1 MGYKKIIILGTF
13 LLANLAFPA
22 PVNEANRIIDIQQRQ
37 LEQERIRQQQEKM
50 QKEFEN
56 TKFDSLKPQ
65 IDKDIENSNLNSN
78 KFLIKSVNIKDN
90 DRLLSQREKNKIIGK
105 YVFLELSSND
115 IRNLLTDLTNKLIS
129 KGYTTSVVNFD
140 RNNDL
145 TTGTLNLEIVAGKI
159 EDIKI
164 NSGNGLD
171 KYKEFFMFPKNKG
184 KILNIRDID
193 TATDNFNSINANNM
207 TMEVLPGRK
216 ENYSR
221 IEVKNRLKNKYTVG
235 ILANNYGDSKQN
247 GIWRRGINLNIDS
260 PLGIGDNFYF
270 TYMTVPK
277 KDPDRSWKK
286 TIEELKPG
294 EILPIGPVGYDPANG
309 DTLPY
314 KRRLDMFN
322 FGYTM
327 KFRTYTLKLNSSK
340 SIQESSFYTANTVYD
355 MYSSNH
361 ILSADLEKI
370 LFRNQKSK
378 VSLDLGIRRRHNQSY
393 LEKSVLSDRK
403 LTVGTVSLNTTTSL
417 FGGIFGSSIGY
428 ERGLKIFNAERDNGK
443 IDTTPKAQFHKY
455 NVNLSYYKPVTNKFI
470 YRANVYGSYSNDV
483 LYGSERQ
490 TIGGIGSVGGYNT
503 RESIQGD
510 KAIEISNE
518 LAYNIPVKKFA
529 VVSPYVNYGYGAAK
543 YNRDKSKYRTGYV
556 TGMTAGIRFDTKM
569 FDFDF
574 GYAKPMAHSEYLS
587 PKKQEMYFSGGRRV
601 FVMWQMGQPW
611 R

>member
-1 MGYKKIIILGTF
+1 LGYKKIIIFSTF
-13 LLANLAFPA
+13 LLASLAFPA

-37 LEQERIRQQQEKM
+37 LEQERVRQQQEKM

-56 TKFDSLKPQ
+56 TKFDSPKPQ
-65 IDKDIENSNLNSN
+65 VDKDIESGNLNSN
-78 KFLIKSVNIKDN
+78 KFLIKSVNIKDT

-145 TTGTLNLEIVAGKI
+145 TTGTLHLEIVAGRI
-159 EDIKI
+159 EDIRI

-171 KYKEFFMFPKNKG
+171 KYKEFFMFSKNKG
-184 KILNIRDID
+184 KIFNIRDID

-235 ILANNYGDSKQN
+235 ILANNYGDNKQN

-277 KDPDRSWKK
+277 KDPNRSWKK
-286 TIEELKPG
+286 TVEQLQPG
-294 EILPIGPVGYDPANG
+294 EILPIGPTGYDPLKG

-340 SIQESSFYTANTVYD
+340 SIQESSFYSANTVYD
-355 MYSSNH
+355 MYSGSH
-361 ILSADLEKI
+361 TLSADLEKI

-378 VSLDLGIRRRHNQSY
+378 VSLDLGIKRKHNQSY
-393 LEKSVLSDRK
+393 LEKSALSDRK
-403 LTVGTVSLNTTTSL
+403 LAIGTLSLNATTSL
-417 FGGIFGSSIGY
+417 FGGIFGSSFGY
-428 ERGLKIFNAERDNGK
+428 ERGLKIFHAERDSGK

-455 NVNLSYYKPVTNKFI
+455 SMNLSYYKPITNKLV
-470 YRANVYGSYSNDV
+470 YRANVSGSYSNDV

-490 TIGGIGSVGGYNT
+490 TIGGVGSVGGYHT

-510 KAIEISNE
+510 KAIEVSNE
-518 LAYNIPVKKFA
+518 IAYNIPVKKFA
-529 VVSPYVNYGYGAAK
+529 VVSPYLNYGYGAAK

-556 TGMTAGIRFDTKM
+556 TGMTAGIRFDTKI

-574 GYAKPMAHSEYLS
+574 GYARPMSHSDYLS
-587 PKKQEMYFSGGRRV
+587 PKKQEMYFSGSLKV
-601 FVMWQMGQPW
+601 SF
-611 R
+611 

>member
-1 MGYKKIIILGTF
+1 MGYKKIIIFSTF
-13 LLANLAFPA
+13 LLASLAFPA

-37 LEQERIRQQQEKM
+37 LEQERVRQQQEKM

-56 TKFDSLKPQ
+56 TKFDSPKTQ
-65 IDKDIENSNLNSN
+65 VDKDIESGNLNSN

-90 DRLLSQREKNKIIGK
+90 DRLLSQREKNKIIEK
-105 YVFLELSSND
+105 YVYLELSSDD

-193 TATDNFNSINANNM
+193 TATENFNSINANNM

-403 LTVGTVSLNTTTSL
+403 LAVGTVSLNATTSL
-417 FGGIFGSSIGY
+417 FGGIFGSSFGY
-428 ERGLKIFNAERDNGK
+428 ERGLKIFHAERDNGK
-443 IDTTPKAQFHKY
+443 IETTPKAQFHKY
-455 NVNLSYYKPVTNKFI
+455 SMNLSYYKPITNKFV
-470 YRANVYGSYSNDV
+470 YRANIYGSYSNDV

-490 TIGGIGSVGGYNT
+490 TIGGVGSVGGYHT
-503 RESIQGD
+503 RDSIQGD
-510 KAIEISNE
+510 KAIEVSNE
-518 LAYNIPVKKFA
+518 IAYNIPVKKFA

-587 PKKQEMYFSGGRRV
+587 PKKQEMYFSGSLKV
-601 FVMWQMGQPW
+601 NF
-611 R
+611 

>member
-1 MGYKKIIILGTF
+1 MKKIVSCCVF

-37 LEQERIRQQQEKM
+37 IEQERTRQQQEKI
-50 QKEFEN
+50 QKEFED
-56 TKFDSLKPQ
+56 TKFDSPKPQ
-65 IDKDIENSNLNSN
+65 VDKNIESNNLNTN

-105 YVFLELSSND
+105 YVYLELSSND
-115 IRNLLTDLTNKLIS
+115 IQNLLTDLTNKLIS

-140 RNNDL
+140 KNNDL
-145 TTGTLNLEIVAGKI
+145 TTGALNLEIVAGRI
-159 EDIKI
+159 EDIRI
-164 NSGNGLD
+164 NSGNGID
-171 KYKEFFMFPKNKG
+171 KYKEFFMFSKNKG
-184 KILNIRDID
+184 KIFNIRDID

-221 IEVKNRLKNKYTVG
+221 IEVKNTLKNKYTVG

-378 VSLDLGIRRRHNQSY
+378 VSLDLGIRRRHNQNY

-490 TIGGIGSVGGYNT
+490 TIGGVGSVGGYNT

-587 PKKQEMYFSGGRRV
+587 PKKQEMYFSGSLKV
-601 FVMWQMGQPW
+601 NF
-611 R
+611 

>member
-1 MGYKKIIILGTF
+1 MGYKKIIIFGTF

-37 LEQERIRQQQEKM
+37 IEQERTRQQQEKI

-56 TKFDSLKPQ
+56 TKFYSPKPQ
-65 IDKDIENSNLNSN
+65 VDKNIESNNLNTN

-90 DRLLSQREKNKIIGK
+90 DRLLSQREKNKIIEK
-105 YVFLELSSND
+105 YVYLELSSDD

-145 TTGTLNLEIVAGKI
+145 TTRTLNLEIVAGRI
-159 EDIKI
+159 EDIRI

-171 KYKEFFMFPKNKG
+171 KYKEFFMFSKNKG
-184 KILNIRDID
+184 KIFNIRDID

-587 PKKQEMYFSGGRRV
+587 PKKQEMYFSGSLKV
-601 FVMWQMGQPW
+601 NF
-611 R
+611 

>member
-1 MGYKKIIILGTF
+1 MGYKKIIIFGTF

-37 LEQERIRQQQEKM
+37 IEQERTRQQQEKM

-56 TKFDSLKPQ
+56 TKFDSPKPQ
-65 IDKDIENSNLNSN
+65 VDKDIESGNLNSN

-90 DRLLSQREKNKIIGK
+90 DRLLSQREKNKIIEK
-105 YVFLELSSND
+105 YVYLELSSDD

-145 TTGTLNLEIVAGKI
+145 TTGTLNLEIVAGRI
-159 EDIKI
+159 EDIRI

-171 KYKEFFMFPKNKG
+171 KYKEFFMFSKNKG
-184 KILNIRDID
+184 KIFNIRDID

-587 PKKQEMYFSGGRRV
+587 PKKQEMYFSGSLKV
-601 FVMWQMGQPW
+601 NF
-611 R
+611 

>member
-1 MGYKKIIILGTF
+1 MKKIVSCCVF

-37 LEQERIRQQQEKM
+37 IEQERTRQQQEKM

-56 TKFDSLKPQ
+56 TKFDSPKPQ
-65 IDKDIENSNLNSN
+65 IDKDIESGNLNSN

-105 YVFLELSSND
+105 YVFLEFSSND
-115 IRNLLTDLTNKLIS
+115 IQNLLTDLTNKLIS

-140 RNNDL
+140 KNNDL
-145 TTGTLNLEIVAGKI
+145 TTGALNLEIVAGRI
-159 EDIKI
+159 EDIRI

-171 KYKEFFMFPKNKG
+171 KYKEFFMFSKNKG
-184 KILNIRDID
+184 KIFNIRDID

-490 TIGGIGSVGGYNT
+490 TIGGVGSVGGYNT

-510 KAIEISNE
+510 KAIEVSNE

-574 GYAKPMAHSEYLS
+574 GYAKPMAHSDYLS
-587 PKKQEMYFSGGRRV
+587 PKKQEMYFSGSLKV
-601 FVMWQMGQPW
+601 SF
-611 R
+611 

>member
-1 MGYKKIIILGTF
+1 LGYKKIIILGTF
-13 LLANLAFPA
+13 LIASLAFPS

-37 LEQERIRQQQEKM
+37 LEQERVRQQQEKM

-56 TKFDSLKPQ
+56 TKFDSPKSQ
-65 IDKDIENSNLNSN
+65 VDKDIESGNLNSN

-145 TTGTLNLEIVAGKI
+145 TTGTLNLEIVAGRI
-159 EDIKI
+159 EDIRI

-171 KYKEFFMFPKNKG
+171 KYKEFFMFSKNKG
-184 KILNIRDID
+184 KIFNIRDID

-277 KDPDRSWKK
+277 KDPNRSWKK
-286 TIEELKPG
+286 TVEQLQPG
-294 EILPIGPVGYDPANG
+294 EILPIGPTGYDPLKG

-327 KFRTYTLKLNSSK
+327 KFRTYTLKFNSSK
-340 SIQESSFYTANTVYD
+340 SIQESSFYSANTVYD
-355 MYSSNH
+355 MYSGSH
-361 ILSADLEKI
+361 TLSADLEKI

-378 VSLDLGIRRRHNQSY
+378 VSLDLGIKRKHNQSY
-393 LEKSVLSDRK
+393 LEKSALSDRK
-403 LTVGTVSLNTTTSL
+403 LAIGTLSLNATTSL
-417 FGGIFGSSIGY
+417 FGGIFGSSFGY
-428 ERGLKIFNAERDNGK
+428 ERGLKIFHAERDSGK

-455 NVNLSYYKPVTNKFI
+455 SMNLSYYKPITNNLV
-470 YRANVYGSYSNDV
+470 YRANVSGSYSNDV

-490 TIGGIGSVGGYNT
+490 TIGGVGSVGGYHT

-510 KAIEISNE
+510 KAIEVSNE
-518 LAYNIPVKKFA
+518 IAYNIPVKKFA

-587 PKKQEMYFSGGRRV
+587 PKKQEMYFSGSLKV
-601 FVMWQMGQPW
+601 SF
-611 R
+611 

>member
-1 MGYKKIIILGTF
+1 MGYKKIIIFSTF
-13 LLANLAFPA
+13 LLASLAFPA

-37 LEQERIRQQQEKM
+37 LEQERVRQQQEKM

-56 TKFDSLKPQ
+56 TKFDSPKTQ
-65 IDKDIENSNLNSN
+65 VDKDIESGNLNSN

-277 KDPDRSWKK
+277 KDPNRSWKK
-286 TIEELKPG
+286 TVEQLQPG
-294 EILPIGPVGYDPANG
+294 EILPIGPTGYDPLKG

-327 KFRTYTLKLNSSK
+327 KFRTYTLKFNSSK
-340 SIQESSFYTANTVYD
+340 SIQESSFYSANTVYD
-355 MYSSNH
+355 MYSGSH
-361 ILSADLEKI
+361 TLSADLEKI

-378 VSLDLGIRRRHNQSY
+378 VSLDLGIKRKHNQSY
-393 LEKSVLSDRK
+393 LEKSALSDRK
-403 LTVGTVSLNTTTSL
+403 LAIGTLSLNATTSL
-417 FGGIFGSSIGY
+417 FGGIFGSSFGY
-428 ERGLKIFNAERDNGK
+428 ERGLKIFHAERDSGK

-455 NVNLSYYKPVTNKFI
+455 SMNLSYYKPITNNLV
-470 YRANVYGSYSNDV
+470 YRANVSGSYSNDV

-490 TIGGIGSVGGYNT
+490 TIGGVGSVGGYHT

-510 KAIEISNE
+510 KAIEVSNE
-518 LAYNIPVKKFA
+518 IAYNIPVKKFA

-556 TGMTAGIRFDTKM
+556 TGMTAGIRFDTKI

-574 GYAKPMAHSEYLS
+574 GYARPMSHSDYLS
-587 PKKQEMYFSGGRRV
+587 PKKQEMYFSGSLKV
-601 FVMWQMGQPW
+601 SF
-611 R
+611 

>member
-22 PVNEANRIIDIQQRQ
+22 SVNEANRIIDIQQRQ
-37 LEQERIRQQQEKM
+37 LEQERVRQQQEKM

-56 TKFDSLKPQ
+56 TKFDSPKPQ

-105 YVFLELSSND
+105 YVYLELSSND

-277 KDPDRSWKK
+277 KDPSRSWKK
-286 TIEELKPG
+286 TVEQLQPG
-294 EILPIGPVGYDPANG
+294 EILPIGPVGYNPENG
-309 DTLPY
+309 DKLPY

-340 SIQESSFYTANTVYD
+340 SIQESSFYSANTVYD
-355 MYSSNH
+355 MYSNSH
-361 ILSADLEKI
+361 TLSADLEKI

-378 VSLDLGIRRRHNQSY
+378 VTLDLGIKRKHNQSY

-403 LTVGTVSLNTTTSL
+403 LAVGTVSLNTTTSL

-428 ERGLKIFNAERDNGK
+428 ERGLKIFNAERDSGK
-443 IDTTPKAQFHKY
+443 IETTPKAQFHKY
-455 NVNLSYYKPVTNKFI
+455 NMNLSYYKPITNKFV
-470 YRANVYGSYSNDV
+470 YRANIYGSYSNDV

-490 TIGGIGSVGGYNT
+490 TIGGVGSVGGYHT

-574 GYAKPMAHSEYLS
+574 GYAKAMAHSEYLS
-587 PKKQEMYFSGGRRV
+587 PKKQEMYFSGSLKV
-601 FVMWQMGQPW
+601 SF
-611 R
+611 

>member
-1 MGYKKIIILGTF
+1 MGYKKIIIFGTF

-37 LEQERIRQQQEKM
+37 IEQERTRQQQEKI

-56 TKFDSLKPQ
+56 TKFDSPKPQ
-65 IDKDIENSNLNSN
+65 VDKNIESNNLNTN

-90 DRLLSQREKNKIIGK
+90 DRLLSQREKNKIIEK
-105 YVFLELSSND
+105 YVYLELSSDD

-145 TTGTLNLEIVAGKI
+145 TTRTLNLEIVAGRI
-159 EDIKI
+159 EDIRI

-171 KYKEFFMFPKNKG
+171 KYKEFFMFSKNKG
-184 KILNIRDID
+184 KIFNIRDID

-314 KRRLDMFN
+314 KRRLDMVN

-587 PKKQEMYFSGGRRV
+587 PKKQEMYFSGSLKV
-601 FVMWQMGQPW
+601 NF
-611 R
+611 

>member
-1 MGYKKIIILGTF
+1 MGYKKIIIFGTF

-37 LEQERIRQQQEKM
+37 IEQERTRQQQEKI

-56 TKFDSLKPQ
+56 TKFDSPKPQ
-65 IDKDIENSNLNSN
+65 VDKNIESNNLNTN

-90 DRLLSQREKNKIIGK
+90 DRLLSQREKNKIIEK
-105 YVFLELSSND
+105 YVYLELSSDD

-145 TTGTLNLEIVAGKI
+145 TTETLNLEIVAGRI

-193 TATDNFNSINANNM
+193 MATDNFNSINANNM

-490 TIGGIGSVGGYNT
+490 TIGGVGSVGGYNT

-587 PKKQEMYFSGGRRV
+587 PKKQEMYFSGSLKV
-601 FVMWQMGQPW
+601 NF
-611 R
+611 

>member
-1 MGYKKIIILGTF
+1 MGYKKIIIFSTF
-13 LLANLAFPA
+13 LLASLAFPA

-37 LEQERIRQQQEKM
+37 LEQERVRQQQEKM

-56 TKFDSLKPQ
+56 TKFDSPKTQ
-65 IDKDIENSNLNSN
+65 VDKDIESGNLNSN

-115 IRNLLTDLTNKLIS
+115 IRNLLTALTNKLIS

-145 TTGTLNLEIVAGKI
+145 TTGTLNLEIVAGRI
-159 EDIKI
+159 EDIRI

-171 KYKEFFMFPKNKG
+171 KYKEFFMFSKNKG
-184 KILNIRDID
+184 KIFNIRDID

-277 KDPDRSWKK
+277 KDPNRSWKK
-286 TIEELKPG
+286 TVEQLQPG
-294 EILPIGPVGYDPANG
+294 EILPIGPTGYDPLKG

-327 KFRTYTLKLNSSK
+327 KFRTYTLKFNSSK
-340 SIQESSFYTANTVYD
+340 SIQESSFYSANTVYD
-355 MYSSNH
+355 MYSGSH
-361 ILSADLEKI
+361 TLSADLEKI

-378 VSLDLGIRRRHNQSY
+378 VSLDLGITRKHNQSY
-393 LEKSVLSDRK
+393 LEKSALSDRK
-403 LTVGTVSLNTTTSL
+403 LAIGTLSLNATTSL
-417 FGGIFGSSIGY
+417 FGGIFGSSFGY
-428 ERGLKIFNAERDNGK
+428 ERGLKIFHAERDSGK

-455 NVNLSYYKPVTNKFI
+455 SMNLSYYKPITNNLV
-470 YRANVYGSYSNDV
+470 YRANVSGSYSNDV

-490 TIGGIGSVGGYNT
+490 TIGGVGSVGGYHT

-510 KAIEISNE
+510 KAIEVSNE
-518 LAYNIPVKKFA
+518 IAYNIPVKKFA

-556 TGMTAGIRFDTKM
+556 TGMTAGIRFDTKI

-574 GYAKPMAHSEYLS
+574 GYARPMSHSDYLS
-587 PKKQEMYFSGGRRV
+587 PKKQEMYFSGSLKV
-601 FVMWQMGQPW
+601 SF
-611 R
+611 

>member
-1 MGYKKIIILGTF
+1 MGYKKIIIFGTF

-37 LEQERIRQQQEKM
+37 IEQERTRQQQEKI

-56 TKFDSLKPQ
+56 TKFDSPKPQ
-65 IDKDIENSNLNSN
+65 VDKNIESNNLNTN

-90 DRLLSQREKNKIIGK
+90 DRLLSQREKNKIIEK
-105 YVFLELSSND
+105 YVYLELSSDD

-145 TTGTLNLEIVAGKI
+145 TTRTLNLEIVAGRI
-159 EDIKI
+159 EDIRI

-171 KYKEFFMFPKNKG
+171 KYKEFFMFSKNKG
-184 KILNIRDID
+184 KIFNIRDID

-340 SIQESSFYTANTVYD
+340 SIQESSFYSANTVYD

-403 LTVGTVSLNTTTSL
+403 LAVGTVSLNTTTSL

-455 NVNLSYYKPVTNKFI
+455 NMNLSYYKPITNKFV

-490 TIGGIGSVGGYNT
+490 TIGGVGSVGGYHT

-529 VVSPYVNYGYGAAK
+529 VISPYVNYGYGAAK

-587 PKKQEMYFSGGRRV
+587 PKKQEMYFSGSLKV
-601 FVMWQMGQPW
+601 SF
-611 R
+611 

>member
-1 MGYKKIIILGTF
+1 MGYKKIIIFSTF
-13 LLANLAFPA
+13 LLASLAFPA

-37 LEQERIRQQQEKM
+37 LEQERSRMEQQKSQE
-50 QKEFEN
+50 EFEN
-56 TKFDSLKPQ
+56 TRFNDVPK
-65 IDKDIENSNLNSN
+65 IDKDSNFDDKNSK
-78 KFLIKSVNIKDN
+78 KFLINEIDIEDKDK
-90 DRLLSQREKNKIIGK
+90 LLSKKEKKNILKK
-105 YVFLELSSND
+105 YEYLEMGSSD
-115 IRNLLTDLTNKLIS
+115 IQNILVEITNKLVS
-129 KGYTTSVVNFD
+129 KGYITSIATVSD
-140 RNNDL
+140 KNDL
-145 TTGTLNLEIVAGKI
+145 TTGTLNLKVVAGKI
-159 EDIKI
+159 EDVRI

-171 KYKEFFMFPKNKG
+171 KYKEFFMFPKNRG
-184 KILNIRDID
+184 KVLNIRDLD
-193 TATDNFNSINANNM
+193 TATDNFNSIGANNM
-207 TMEVLPGRK
+207 KMDIVPSSR

-235 ILANNYGDSKQN
+235 ILTNNYGDDKQN

-277 KDPDRSWKK
+277 KDPNRSWKK
-286 TIEELKPG
+286 TVEQLQPG
-294 EILPIGPVGYDPANG
+294 EILPIGPTGYDPLKG

-340 SIQESSFYTANTVYD
+340 SIQESSFYSANTVYD
-355 MYSSNH
+355 MYSNSH
-361 ILSADLEKI
+361 TLSADLEKI

-378 VSLDLGIRRRHNQSY
+378 VTLDLGIKRKHNQSY

-403 LTVGTVSLNTTTSL
+403 LAVGTVSLNTTTSL
-417 FGGIFGSSIGY
+417 FGGIFGSSVGY
-428 ERGLKIFNAERDNGK
+428 ERGLKIFHAERDNGK
-443 IDTTPKAQFHKY
+443 IETTPKAQFHKY
-455 NVNLSYYKPVTNKFI
+455 SMNLSYYKPITNKFV

-490 TIGGIGSVGGYNT
+490 TIGGVGSVGGYHT

-587 PKKQEMYFSGGRRV
+587 PKKQEMYFSGSLKV
-601 FVMWQMGQPW
+601 SF
-611 R
+611 

>member
-1 MGYKKIIILGTF
+1 MGYKKIMIFGTF

-37 LEQERIRQQQEKM
+37 IEQERTRQQQEKI

-56 TKFDSLKPQ
+56 TKFDSPKPQ
-65 IDKDIENSNLNSN
+65 VDKNIESNNLNTN

-90 DRLLSQREKNKIIGK
+90 DRLLSQREKNKIIEK
-105 YVFLELSSND
+105 YVYLELSSDD

-145 TTGTLNLEIVAGKI
+145 TTGTLNLEIVAGRI
-159 EDIKI
+159 EDIRI

-171 KYKEFFMFPKNKG
+171 KYKEFFMFSKNKG
-184 KILNIRDID
+184 KIFNIRDID

-587 PKKQEMYFSGGRRV
+587 PKKQEMYFSGSLKV
-601 FVMWQMGQPW
+601 NF
-611 R
+611 

>member
-1 MGYKKIIILGTF
+1 MGYKKIIIFSTF
-13 LLANLAFPA
+13 LLASLAFPA

-37 LEQERIRQQQEKM
+37 LEQERVRQQQEKM

-56 TKFDSLKPQ
+56 TKFDSPKTQ
-65 IDKDIENSNLNSN
+65 VDKDIESGNLNSN

-115 IRNLLTDLTNKLIS
+115 IINLLTDLTNKLIS

-145 TTGTLNLEIVAGKI
+145 TTGTLNLEIVAGRI
-159 EDIKI
+159 EDIRI

-171 KYKEFFMFPKNKG
+171 KYKEFFMFAKNKG
-184 KILNIRDID
+184 KIFNIRDID

-277 KDPDRSWKK
+277 KDPNRSWKK
-286 TIEELKPG
+286 TVEQLQPG
-294 EILPIGPVGYDPANG
+294 EILPIGPTGYDPLKG

-340 SIQESSFYTANTVYD
+340 SIQESSFYSGNTVYD
-355 MYSSNH
+355 MYSSSRTTQAN
-361 ILSADLEKI
+361 LEKI

-378 VSLDLGIRRRHNQSY
+378 VSFEAGIKQKHNQNY

-403 LTVGTVSLNTTTSL
+403 LSIGTIGLNTTTSL
-417 FGGIFGSSIGY
+417 FSGILGVNLGY
-428 ERGLKIFNAERDNGK
+428 ERGLKIFGAERDNGK
-443 IDTTPKAQFHKY
+443 LDINPKAQFDKY
-455 NVNLSYYKPVTNKFI
+455 TLDVSYYKPITNKFV
-470 YRANVYGSYSNDV
+470 YRANIYSSYSNDV

-490 TIGGIGSVGGYNT
+490 TIGGVGSVGGFKNDT
-503 RESIQGD
+503 IQGD
-510 KAIEISNE
+510 KAVEIDNEIS
-518 LAYNIPVKKFA
+518 YNIPIKKFA
-529 VVSPYVNYGYGAAK
+529 IISPYLSYGYGTAK
-543 YNRDKSKYRTGYV
+543 YSKDNSKYARGYV
-556 TGMTAGIRFDTKM
+556 TGITTGLRLNTKYL
-569 FDFDF
+569 DFDF
-574 GYAKPMAHSEYLS
+574 GYAKPMAHSDYLK
-587 PKKQEMYFSGGRRV
+587 PKKQDIYFSGNMKIS
-601 FVMWQMGQPW
+601 F
-611 R
+611 

>member
-13 LLANLAFPA
+13 LIASLAFPS

-37 LEQERIRQQQEKM
+37 LEQERVRQQQEKM

-56 TKFDSLKPQ
+56 TKFDSPKSQ
-65 IDKDIENSNLNSN
+65 VDKDIESGNLNSN

-145 TTGTLNLEIVAGKI
+145 TTGTLNLEIVAGRI
-159 EDIKI
+159 EDIRI

-171 KYKEFFMFPKNKG
+171 KYKEFFMFSKNKG
-184 KILNIRDID
+184 KIFNIRDID

-277 KDPDRSWKK
+277 KDPNRSWKK
-286 TIEELKPG
+286 TVEQLQPG
-294 EILPIGPVGYDPANG
+294 EILPIGPTGYDPLKG
-309 DTLPY
+309 DILPY

-327 KFRTYTLKLNSSK
+327 KFRTYTLKFNSSK
-340 SIQESSFYTANTVYD
+340 SIQESSFYSANTVYD
-355 MYSSNH
+355 MYSGSH
-361 ILSADLEKI
+361 TLSADLEKI

-378 VSLDLGIRRRHNQSY
+378 VSLDLGIKRKHNQSY
-393 LEKSVLSDRK
+393 LEKSALSDRK
-403 LTVGTVSLNTTTSL
+403 LAIGTLSLNATTSL
-417 FGGIFGSSIGY
+417 FGGIFGSSFGY
-428 ERGLKIFNAERDNGK
+428 ERGLKIFHAERDSGK

-455 NVNLSYYKPVTNKFI
+455 SMNLSYYKPITNKLV
-470 YRANVYGSYSNDV
+470 YRANVSGSYSNDV

-490 TIGGIGSVGGYNT
+490 TIGGVGSVGGYHT

-510 KAIEISNE
+510 KAIEVSNE
-518 LAYNIPVKKFA
+518 IAYNIPVNKFA
-529 VVSPYVNYGYGAAK
+529 VVSPYLNYGYGAAK

-556 TGMTAGIRFDTKM
+556 TGMTAGIRFDTKI

-574 GYAKPMAHSEYLS
+574 GYARPMSHSDYLS
-587 PKKQEMYFSGGRRV
+587 PKKQEMYFSGSLKV
-601 FVMWQMGQPW
+601 SF
-611 R
+611 

>member
-56 TKFDSLKPQ
+56 TKFDSPKPQ

-105 YVFLELSSND
+105 YVYLELSSND

-277 KDPDRSWKK
+277 KDPNRSWKK
-286 TIEELKPG
+286 TVEQLQPG
-294 EILPIGPVGYDPANG
+294 EILPIGPTGYDPLKG

-340 SIQESSFYTANTVYD
+340 SIQESSFYSANTVYD
-355 MYSSNH
+355 MYSNSH
-361 ILSADLEKI
+361 TLSADLEKI

-378 VSLDLGIRRRHNQSY
+378 VSLDLGIKRKHNQSY

-403 LTVGTVSLNTTTSL
+403 LAVGTVSLNATTSL
-417 FGGIFGSSIGY
+417 FGGIFGSSFGY
-428 ERGLKIFNAERDNGK
+428 ERGLKIFHAERDSGK

-455 NVNLSYYKPVTNKFI
+455 NMNLSYYKPITNKLV
-470 YRANVYGSYSNDV
+470 YRANVNGSYSNDV

-490 TIGGIGSVGGYNT
+490 TIGGVGSVGGYHT

-510 KAIEISNE
+510 KAIEVSNE
-518 LAYNIPVKKFA
+518 IAYNIPVKKFS
-529 VVSPYVNYGYGAAK
+529 VVSPYLNYGYGAAK

-556 TGMTAGIRFDTKM
+556 TGMTAGIRFDTKI

-574 GYAKPMAHSEYLS
+574 GYAKPMSHSDYLS
-587 PKKQEMYFSGGRRV
+587 PKKQEMYFSGSLKV
-601 FVMWQMGQPW
+601 SF
-611 R
+611 

>member
-1 MGYKKIIILGTF
+1 MGYKKIIIFGTF

-37 LEQERIRQQQEKM
+37 IEQERTRQQQEKI

-56 TKFDSLKPQ
+56 TKFDSPKPQ
-65 IDKDIENSNLNSN
+65 VDKNIESNNLNTN

-90 DRLLSQREKNKIIGK
+90 DRLLSQREKNKIIEK
-105 YVFLELSSND
+105 YVYLELSSDD

-145 TTGTLNLEIVAGKI
+145 TTGTLNLEIVAGRI
-159 EDIKI
+159 EDIRI

-171 KYKEFFMFPKNKG
+171 KYKEFFMFAKNKG
-184 KILNIRDID
+184 KIFNIRDID

-277 KDPDRSWKK
+277 KDPNRSWKK
-286 TIEELKPG
+286 TVEQLQPG
-294 EILPIGPVGYDPANG
+294 EILPIGPTGYDPLKG

-340 SIQESSFYTANTVYD
+340 SIQESSFYSANTVYD
-355 MYSSNH
+355 MYSNSH
-361 ILSADLEKI
+361 TLSADLEKI

-378 VSLDLGIRRRHNQSY
+378 VTLDLGIKRKHNQSY

-403 LTVGTVSLNTTTSL
+403 LAVGAVSLNTTTSL

-428 ERGLKIFNAERDNGK
+428 ERGLKIFNAERDSGK
-443 IDTTPKAQFHKY
+443 IETTPKAQFHKY
-455 NVNLSYYKPVTNKFI
+455 NMNLSYYKPITNKFV
-470 YRANVYGSYSNDV
+470 YRANIYGSYSNDV

-490 TIGGIGSVGGYNT
+490 TIGGVGSVGGYHT

-529 VVSPYVNYGYGAAK
+529 VLHMLIM
-543 YNRDKSKYRTGYV
+543 DTGLQST
-556 TGMTAGIRFDTKM
+556 TGINLNTGLDM
-569 FDFDF
+569 
-574 GYAKPMAHSEYLS
+574 
-587 PKKQEMYFSGGRRV
+587 
-601 FVMWQMGQPW
+601 
-611 R
+611 

>member
-1 MGYKKIIILGTF
+1 MGYKKIIIFGTF

-37 LEQERIRQQQEKM
+37 IEQERTRQQQEKI

-56 TKFDSLKPQ
+56 TKFDSPKPQ
-65 IDKDIENSNLNSN
+65 VDKNIESGNLNSN

-105 YVFLELSSND
+105 YVYLELSSDD

-145 TTGTLNLEIVAGKI
+145 TTGTLNLEIVAGRI
-159 EDIKI
+159 EDIRI

-171 KYKEFFMFPKNKG
+171 KYKEFFMFSKNKG
-184 KILNIRDID
+184 KIFNIRDID

-490 TIGGIGSVGGYNT
+490 TIGGVGSVGGYNT

-556 TGMTAGIRFDTKM
+556 TGMTAGIRFDTKI

-587 PKKQEMYFSGGRRV
+587 PKKQEMYFSGSLKV
-601 FVMWQMGQPW
+601 NF
-611 R
+611 

>member
-1 MGYKKIIILGTF
+1 MIYKKIILFCTF
-13 LLANLAFPA
+13 LLANISFSA

-37 LEQERIRQQQEKM
+37 LEQERVRQQQEKM

-56 TKFDSLKPQ
+56 TKFDSPKPQ

-105 YVFLELSSND
+105 YVYLELSSDD
-115 IRNLLTDLTNKLIS
+115 IKNLLTDLTNKLIS

-145 TTGTLNLEIVAGKI
+145 TIGTLNLEIVAGKI

-221 IEVKNRLKNKYTVG
+221 IEVKNRLNNKYTVG

-277 KDPDRSWKK
+277 KDPNRSWKK
-286 TIEELKPG
+286 TVEQLQPG
-294 EILPIGPVGYDPANG
+294 EILPIGPTGYDPLKG

-340 SIQESSFYTANTVYD
+340 SIQESSFYSANTVYD
-355 MYSSNH
+355 MYSSSH
-361 ILSADLEKI
+361 TLSADLEKI

-378 VSLDLGIRRRHNQSY
+378 VSLDLGIKRKHNQSY

-403 LTVGTVSLNTTTSL
+403 LAVGTLSLNATTSL
-417 FGGIFGSSIGY
+417 FGGIFGSSFGY
-428 ERGLKIFNAERDNGK
+428 ERGLKIFHAERDSGK

-455 NVNLSYYKPVTNKFI
+455 SMNLSYYKPITNKLV
-470 YRANVYGSYSNDV
+470 YRANVSGSYSNDV

-490 TIGGIGSVGGYNT
+490 TIGGVGSVGGYHT

-510 KAIEISNE
+510 KAIEVSNE
-518 LAYNIPVKKFA
+518 IAYNIPVKKFA

-556 TGMTAGIRFDTKM
+556 TGMTAGIRFDTKI

-574 GYAKPMAHSEYLS
+574 GYARPMSHSDYLS
-587 PKKQEMYFSGGRRV
+587 PKKQEMYFSGSLKV
-601 FVMWQMGQPW
+601 SF
-611 R
+611 

>member
-1 MGYKKIIILGTF
+1 MGYKKIIILSTF

-56 TKFDSLKPQ
+56 TKFDNLKPQ
-65 IDKDIENSNLNSN
+65 IDKDIESGNLNSN

-105 YVFLELSSND
+105 YVYLELSSDD
-115 IRNLLTDLTNKLIS
+115 IKNLLTNLTNKLIS

-277 KDPDRSWKK
+277 KDPNRSWKK
-286 TIEELKPG
+286 TVEQLQPG
-294 EILPIGPVGYDPANG
+294 EILPIGPVGYDPLKG

-327 KFRTYTLKLNSSK
+327 KFRTYTLRLNSSK
-340 SIQESSFYTANTVYD
+340 SIQESSFYSANTVYD
-355 MYSSNH
+355 MYSASH
-361 ILSADLEKI
+361 TLSADLEKI

-378 VSLDLGIRRRHNQSY
+378 VSLDLGIKRKHNQSY
-393 LEKSVLSDRK
+393 LEKSALSDRK
-403 LTVGTVSLNTTTSL
+403 LAIGTLSLNATTSL
-417 FGGIFGSSIGY
+417 FGGIFGSSFGY
-428 ERGLKIFNAERDNGK
+428 ERGLKIFHAERDSGK

-455 NVNLSYYKPVTNKFI
+455 SMNLSYYKPITNKLV
-470 YRANVYGSYSNDV
+470 YRANVSGSYSNDV

-490 TIGGIGSVGGYNT
+490 TIGGVGSVGGYHT

-510 KAIEISNE
+510 KAIEVSNE
-518 LAYNIPVKKFA
+518 IAYNIPVNKFA
-529 VVSPYVNYGYGAAK
+529 VVFPYLNYGYGAAK

-556 TGMTAGIRFDTKM
+556 TGMTAGIRFDTKI

-574 GYAKPMAHSEYLS
+574 GYARPMSHSDYLS
-587 PKKQEMYFSGGRRV
+587 PKKQEMYFSGSLKV
-601 FVMWQMGQPW
+601 SF
-611 R
+611 

>member
-13 LLANLAFPA
+13 LLVSLAFPA

-37 LEQERIRQQQEKM
+37 LEQERVRQQQEKM

-56 TKFDSLKPQ
+56 TKFDSPKSQ
-65 IDKDIENSNLNSN
+65 VDKDIESGNLNSN

-145 TTGTLNLEIVAGKI
+145 TTGTLNLEIVAGRI
-159 EDIKI
+159 EDIRI

-171 KYKEFFMFPKNKG
+171 KYKEFFMFSKNKG
-184 KILNIRDID
+184 KIFNIRDID

-277 KDPDRSWKK
+277 KDPNRSWKK
-286 TIEELKPG
+286 TVEQLQPG
-294 EILPIGPVGYDPANG
+294 EILPIGPTGYDPLKG

-327 KFRTYTLKLNSSK
+327 KFRTYTLKFNSSK
-340 SIQESSFYTANTVYD
+340 SIQESSFYSANTVYD
-355 MYSSNH
+355 MYSGSH
-361 ILSADLEKI
+361 TLSADLEKI

-378 VSLDLGIRRRHNQSY
+378 VSLDLGIKRKHNQSY
-393 LEKSVLSDRK
+393 LEKSALSDRK
-403 LTVGTVSLNTTTSL
+403 LAIGTLSLNATTSL
-417 FGGIFGSSIGY
+417 FGGIFGSSFGY
-428 ERGLKIFNAERDNGK
+428 ERGLKIFHAERDSGK

-455 NVNLSYYKPVTNKFI
+455 SMNLSYYKPITNKLV
-470 YRANVYGSYSNDV
+470 YRANVSGSYSNDV

-490 TIGGIGSVGGYNT
+490 TIGGVGSVGGYHT

-510 KAIEISNE
+510 KAIEVSNE
-518 LAYNIPVKKFA
+518 IAYNIPVKKFA

-556 TGMTAGIRFDTKM
+556 TGMTAGIRFDTKI

-574 GYAKPMAHSEYLS
+574 GYARPMSHSDYLS
-587 PKKQEMYFSGGRRV
+587 PKKQEMYFSGSLKV
-601 FVMWQMGQPW
+601 SF
-611 R
+611 

>member
-1 MGYKKIIILGTF
+1 MGYNKIIIFGIF
-13 LLANLAFPA
+13 LLASLAFPA

-37 LEQERIRQQQEKM
+37 LEQEKIRQQQEKM

-56 TKFDSLKPQ
+56 TKFDSPKPQ
-65 IDKDIENSNLNSN
+65 VDNDIESGNLNSN

-105 YVFLELSSND
+105 YVYLELSSND
-115 IRNLLTDLTNKLIS
+115 IQNLLTDLTNKLIS

-145 TTGTLNLEIVAGKI
+145 TTGTLNLEIVAGRI
-159 EDIKI
+159 EDIRI

-171 KYKEFFMFPKNKG
+171 KYKEFFMFSKNKG
-184 KILNIRDID
+184 KIFNIRDID
-193 TATDNFNSINANNM
+193 TVTDNFNSINANNM

-277 KDPDRSWKK
+277 KDPNRSWKK
-286 TIEELKPG
+286 TVEQLQPG
-294 EILPIGPVGYDPANG
+294 EILPIGPAGYDPLKG

-340 SIQESSFYTANTVYD
+340 SIQESSFYSANTVYD
-355 MYSSNH
+355 MYSNSH
-361 ILSADLEKI
+361 TLSADLEKI

-378 VSLDLGIRRRHNQSY
+378 VSLDLGIKRKHNQSY

-403 LTVGTVSLNTTTSL
+403 LAIGTLSLNATTSL
-417 FGGIFGSSIGY
+417 FGGIFGSSFGY
-428 ERGLKIFNAERDNGK
+428 ERGLKIFHAERDSGK

-455 NVNLSYYKPVTNKFI
+455 SMNLSYYKPITNKLV
-470 YRANVYGSYSNDV
+470 YRANVSGSYSNDV

-490 TIGGIGSVGGYNT
+490 TIGGVGSVGGYHT

-510 KAIEISNE
+510 KAIEVSNE
-518 LAYNIPVKKFA
+518 IAYNIPVKKFA
-529 VVSPYVNYGYGAAK
+529 VVSPYLNYGYGAAK

-556 TGMTAGIRFDTKM
+556 TGMTAGIRFDTKL

-574 GYAKPMAHSEYLS
+574 GYARPMSHSDYLS
-587 PKKQEMYFSGGRRV
+587 PKKQEMYFSGSLKV
-601 FVMWQMGQPW
+601 SF
-611 R
+611 

>member
-1 MGYKKIIILGTF
+1 MVDKKIMIFCAF
-13 LLANLAFPA
+13 LLANIAFSA

-50 QKEFEN
+50 QREFEN
-56 TKFDSLKPQ
+56 TKFDNSQVQ
-65 IDKDIENSNLNSN
+65 INNDIESNNSNTN
-78 KFLIKSVNIKDN
+78 KFLIKTINLKD
-90 DRLLSQREKNKIIGK
+90 DDKLLSQKEKDKIIGK
-105 YVFLELSSND
+105 YIYLELSSND
-115 IRNLLTDLTNKLIS
+115 IKNLLTDLTNKLIS
-129 KGYTTSVVNFD
+129 KGYTTSTVNFD
-140 RNNDL
+140 KNNDL
-145 TTGTLNLEIVAGKI
+145 TTGTLNLEIVAGRI
-159 EDIKI
+159 EDIRI

-171 KYKEFFMFPKNKG
+171 KYKEFFMFSKNRG

-235 ILANNYGDSKQN
+235 ILTNNYGDSKQN

-286 TIEELKPG
+286 NIEDLAPG
-294 EILPIGPVGYDPANG
+294 EILPIGPVGYDPSKG

-340 SIQESSFYTANTVYD
+340 SIQESSFYSGNTVYD
-355 MYSSNH
+355 MYSSSRTTQAN
-361 ILSADLEKI
+361 LEKI

-378 VSLDLGIRRRHNQSY
+378 VSFEAGIKQKHNQNY
-393 LEKSVLSDRK
+393 LEKSVLSNRK
-403 LTVGTVSLNTTTSL
+403 LSIGTVGLNTTTSL
-417 FGGIFGSSIGY
+417 FSGILGVNLGY
-428 ERGLKIFNAERDNGK
+428 ERGLKIFGAERDNGK
-443 IDTTPKAQFHKY
+443 LDINPKAQFDKY
-455 NVNLSYYKPVTNKFI
+455 TLDVSYYKPITNKFV
-470 YRANVYGSYSNDV
+470 YRANIYSSYSNDV

-490 TIGGIGSVGGYNT
+490 TIGGAGSVGGFKNDT
-503 RESIQGD
+503 IQGD
-510 KAIEISNE
+510 KAVEIDNEIS
-518 LAYNIPVKKFA
+518 YNIPIKKFA
-529 VVSPYVNYGYGAAK
+529 IISPYLSYGYGTAK
-543 YNRDKSKYRTGYV
+543 YSKDNSKYARGYV
-556 TGMTAGIRFDTKM
+556 TGITTGLRLNTKYL
-569 FDFDF
+569 DFDF
-574 GYAKPMAHSEYLS
+574 GYAKPMAHSDYLK
-587 PKKQEMYFSGGRRV
+587 PKKQDIYFSGNMKIS
-601 FVMWQMGQPW
+601 F
-611 R
+611 

>member
-1 MGYKKIIILGTF
+1 MKKIVSCCVF

-37 LEQERIRQQQEKM
+37 IEQERTRQQQEKI

-56 TKFDSLKPQ
+56 TKFDSPKPQ
-65 IDKDIENSNLNSN
+65 IDKDIESGNLNSN

-115 IRNLLTDLTNKLIS
+115 IQNLLTDLTNKLIS

-145 TTGTLNLEIVAGKI
+145 TTRTLNLEIVAGRI
-159 EDIKI
+159 EDIRI

-171 KYKEFFMFPKNKG
+171 KYKEFFMFSKNKG
-184 KILNIRDID
+184 KIFNIRDID

-235 ILANNYGDSKQN
+235 ILTNNYGDSKQN

-490 TIGGIGSVGGYNT
+490 TIGGVGSVGGYNT

-574 GYAKPMAHSEYLS
+574 GYAKPMAHSDYLS
-587 PKKQEMYFSGGRRV
+587 PKKQEMYFSGSLKV
-601 FVMWQMGQPW
+601 SF
-611 R
+611 

>member
-1 MGYKKIIILGTF
+1 MGYKKIIIFSTF
-13 LLANLAFPA
+13 LLASLAFPA

-37 LEQERIRQQQEKM
+37 LEQERVRQQQEKM

-56 TKFDSLKPQ
+56 TKFDSPKTQ
-65 IDKDIENSNLNSN
+65 VDKDIESGNLNSN

-140 RNNDL
+140 KNNDL
-145 TTGTLNLEIVAGKI
+145 TTGTLNLEIVAGRI
-159 EDIKI
+159 EDIRI

-171 KYKEFFMFPKNKG
+171 KYKEFFMFSKNKG
-184 KILNIRDID
+184 KIFNIRDID

-277 KDPDRSWKK
+277 KDPNRSWKK
-286 TIEELKPG
+286 TVEQLQPG
-294 EILPIGPVGYDPANG
+294 EILPIGPTGYDPLKG

-340 SIQESSFYTANTVYD
+340 SIQESSFYSGNTVYD
-355 MYSSNH
+355 MYSSSRTTQAN
-361 ILSADLEKI
+361 LEKI

-378 VSLDLGIRRRHNQSY
+378 VSFEAGIKQKHNQNY

-403 LTVGTVSLNTTTSL
+403 LSIGTIGLNTTTSL
-417 FGGIFGSSIGY
+417 FSGILGVNLGY
-428 ERGLKIFNAERDNGK
+428 ERGLKIFGAERDNGK
-443 IDTTPKAQFHKY
+443 LDINPKAQFDKY
-455 NVNLSYYKPVTNKFI
+455 TLDVSYYKPITNKFV
-470 YRANVYGSYSNDV
+470 YRANIYSSYSNDV

-490 TIGGIGSVGGYNT
+490 TIGGVGSVGGFKNDT
-503 RESIQGD
+503 IQGD
-510 KAIEISNE
+510 KAVEIDNEIS
-518 LAYNIPVKKFA
+518 YNIPIKKFA
-529 VVSPYVNYGYGAAK
+529 IISPYLSYGYGTAK
-543 YNRDKSKYRTGYV
+543 YSKDNSKYARGYV
-556 TGMTAGIRFDTKM
+556 TGITTGLRLNTKYL
-569 FDFDF
+569 DFDF
-574 GYAKPMAHSEYLS
+574 GYAKPMAHSDYLK
-587 PKKQEMYFSGGRRV
+587 PKKQDIYFSGNMKIS
-601 FVMWQMGQPW
+601 F
-611 R
+611 